1 MITLD
6 ILDSAFDLFT
16 AFLLRIPIISNTL
29 DSFSNLLSE
38 LSWVTIPTFLV
49 NIFTLCRLF
58 LPTGTILIL
67 FTVSCL
73 LIAISLISGL
83 IYFFVHLGNI
93 L

>member
-6 ILDSAFDLFT
+6 ILDASFDVFT

-29 DSFSNLLSE
+29 DTFSNLLNE

-58 LPTGTILIL
+58 LPTGTIAVL
-67 FTVSCL
+67 FTVTCL
-73 LIAISLISGL
+73 LIGISLVSGL